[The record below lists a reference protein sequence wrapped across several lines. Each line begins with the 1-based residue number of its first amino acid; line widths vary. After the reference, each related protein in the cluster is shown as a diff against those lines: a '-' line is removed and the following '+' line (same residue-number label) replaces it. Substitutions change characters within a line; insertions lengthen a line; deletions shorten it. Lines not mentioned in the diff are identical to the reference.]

1 MRIESK
7 KTFVRGLIVV
17 LLRLLQLQRRRWLS
31 VPSCLTSQQS
41 ALLDFK
47 PCKQELLLRWD
58 SKEIHGRE
66 KGFQM
71 RDVADA
77 SANTITAHVVREQ
90 LYPNPMLSIRFQIFH
105 PWFSHIFSAFVTFEW
120 QRIICETY
128 EASENAGNLG
138 VDLKLEAKLNW
149 LRVVC
154 VESLLYGPV
163 VQTWFDLPFFCDNSI
178 DLSEPR
184 RARLN
189 GESFRLFRPR
199 SGIHSFQLKLK
210 LLHQLR

>member
-1 MRIESK
+1 
-7 KTFVRGLIVV
+7 
-17 LLRLLQLQRRRWLS
+17 
-31 VPSCLTSQQS
+31 
-41 ALLDFK
+41 
-47 PCKQELLLRWD
+47 
-58 SKEIHGRE
+58 
-66 KGFQM
+66 M